1 MKRLQYPGPQKV
13 MTVREVSVYLR
24 VHPTTIYRLLKKNQ
38 IPAFKIG
45 SDWRFNIHS
54 IDRWCLQKEKLGS
67 WALFPLCESHGSQH
81 AQRNNNGVR
90 TYPGGHRDPGLRHL
104 PCAGQ
109 QHRLARQRHRFQFDC
124 RIPRGVRVTGD
135 ALAMRAKAPS
145 RTRMAANNFLAGT
158 SAT

>member
-67 WALFPLCESHGSQH
+67 
-81 AQRNNNGVR
+81 
-90 TYPGGHRDPGLRHL
+90 
-104 PCAGQ
+104 
-109 QHRLARQRHRFQFDC
+109 
-124 RIPRGVRVTGD
+124 
-135 ALAMRAKAPS
+135 
-145 RTRMAANNFLAGT
+145 
-158 SAT
+158 